1 MRCNHCKANVEKALQ
16 AVAGVEQVQVSLENK
31 TVTVTG
37 NTSPN
42 EITQAIESLGFKV
55 MRGM

>member
-1 MRCNHCKANVEKALQ
+1 MRCNHCKANVEKAVL
-16 AVAGVEQVQVSLENK
+16 AVEGVESVLVSVENK